1 VEKRIWIV
9 IAGILLTS
17 VHSIPLANAQFYYHL
32 TSLTIAVPSQPQG
45 KECTI
50 AVTLIDENDTPLHNM
65 NIDFYFCGTSKIGT
79 ATTNSTGEA
88 SLTYTMPETGTYRI
102 NAKFSGTAN
111 YARSSSDY
119 VYIVVM
125 DYAPFGSFLVGGGIL
140 AAVAII
146 GVTGYNFFRK
156 RESNNNNQ

>member
-1 VEKRIWIV
+1 MKKRILMV

-17 VHSIPLANAQFYYHL
+17 VHAIPLANAQFYYYL
-32 TSLTIAVPSQPQG
+32 TSLTIAVPSAPQG

-50 AVTLIDENDTPLHNM
+50 AVILNDENDTPLQNM
-65 NIDFYFCGTSKIGT
+65 NIDFFFCGTSKIGT

-88 SLTYTMPETGTYRI
+88 SLTYTMPGTGTYRI

-111 YARSSSDY
+111 YAQSRSDY

-125 DYAPFGSFLVGGGIL
+125 DYAPFGSIVVGGGII
-140 AAVAII
+140 AAAAII
-146 GVTGYNFFRK
+146 GVTGYNFFSRRK
-156 RESNNNNQ
+156 SNNQ